1 VFWLVGCVL
10 LLACSNVANLVV
22 GRAVGRQKEMAVRLA
37 IGAGRGRLLR
47 QLLTEN
53 LTLFL
58 MAAALSV
65 LFANWGVSWIA
76 QAIPPEVRG
85 YLPNSAVLRV
95 DASTLLYTLGIA
107 LFTGLLFGIA
117 PALHCGRI
125 DVNHVLKENT
135 ARLSAGGAS
144 ALFKNCLIVFE
155 TSLALVVLVAAGLL
169 VKGLVRMHARDPG
182 FNPNGLVTARVE
194 LPDSQYTDPKRIEA
208 GKFYSLWRKR
218 WLRGVFRRRAPR
230 SRSRGPSLH
239 VDR

>member
-65 LFANWGVSWIA
+65 LFANWGVRWIA

-117 PALHCGRI
+117 PLSIA
-125 DVNHVLKENT
+125 DVSMSTTPSKRTPRGFRPAAPAHF
-135 ARLSAGGAS
+135 S
-144 ALFKNCLIVFE
+144 KN
-155 TSLALVVLVAAGLL
+155 A
-169 VKGLVRMHARDPG
+169 
-182 FNPNGLVTARVE
+182 
-194 LPDSQYTDPKRIEA
+194 
-208 GKFYSLWRKR
+208 
-218 WLRGVFRRRAPR
+218 
-230 SRSRGPSLH
+230 
-239 VDR
+239 